1 MAVKTEVFA
10 AILFYGYI
18 LQNLSH
24 SVNSASD
31 GIRKS
36 PRGERLTEPTLGPS
50 GKHERL
56 NWLMKN
62 LLIKSLSHSL
72 SCSSEYLPEK
82 ARDAINS
89 SFCGLVPKRRK

>member
-1 MAVKTEVFA
+1 MAAKTSVFT

-36 PRGERLTEPTLGPS
+36 PRGERLTEPTLGAVRQARALKLAYEKPFD
-50 GKHERL
+50 KKPEPL
-56 NWLMKN
+56 FE
-62 LLIKSLSHSL
+62 LLL
-72 SCSSEYLPEK
+72 
-82 ARDAINS
+82 
-89 SFCGLVPKRRK
+89 

>member
-1 MAVKTEVFA
+1 MAAKTSVFT

-36 PRGERLTEPTLGPS
+36 PRGERAYRAHLRAVRQARALKLAYEKSFDKKPEPLF
-50 GKHERL
+50 E
-56 NWLMKN
+56 
-62 LLIKSLSHSL
+62 LLL
-72 SCSSEYLPEK
+72 
-82 ARDAINS
+82 
-89 SFCGLVPKRRK
+89 

>member
-1 MAVKTEVFA
+1 MAAKTSVFT

-36 PRGERLTEPTLGPS
+36 PRGERLTEPTLGLKLAYEKSFDKKP
-50 GKHERL
+50 EPL
-56 NWLMKN
+56 FE
-62 LLIKSLSHSL
+62 LLL
-72 SCSSEYLPEK
+72 
-82 ARDAINS
+82 
-89 SFCGLVPKRRK
+89 